1 MLLDNISAS
10 MPLAELHTYNP
21 SVSKICNTCF
31 NLRIDIGVLLQGIR
45 AEQSDLSA
53 RAMTTAFTL
62 IIRMAFAALQALSLF
77 HQAVS
82 EGHFRQQSW
91 DSPDVH
97 RAEVNLHAMTAGV
110 AMLSL
115 YTWLIAL
122 KHVTL

>member
-1 MLLDNISAS
+1 MPFSFVDFELLC
-10 MPLAELHTYNP
+10 PY
-21 SVSKICNTCF
+21 V
-31 NLRIDIGVLLQGIR
+31 
-45 AEQSDLSA
+45 
-53 RAMTTAFTL
+53 
-62 IIRMAFAALQALSLF
+62 QALSLF

-82 EGHFRQQSW
+82 EGHFRQQRW

-122 KHVTL
+122 KQVASTPCYK

>member
-1 MLLDNISAS
+1 
-10 MPLAELHTYNP
+10 
-21 SVSKICNTCF
+21 
-31 NLRIDIGVLLQGIR
+31 
-45 AEQSDLSA
+45 
-53 RAMTTAFTL
+53 MTTAFTL
-62 IIRMAFAALQALSLF
+62 AIRLALAALQALSLF

-82 EGHFRQQSW
+82 EGHFRQQRW

>member
-1 MLLDNISAS
+1 M
-10 MPLAELHTYNP
+10 
-21 SVSKICNTCF
+21 
-31 NLRIDIGVLLQGIR
+31 
-45 AEQSDLSA
+45 
-53 RAMTTAFTL
+53 
-62 IIRMAFAALQALSLF
+62 QALSLF

-82 EGHFRQQSW
+82 EGHFRQQRW

-122 KHVTL
+122 KQVAHRLSQRLTTHGLRHLALLHVHEFEVQFLCQFIECMAAG